1 MFTRAALESC
11 QRMGFAPDIL
21 HCNDWHTGFAPLLL
35 RTAYA
40 WDRNVFG
47 RTRSVFTI
55 HNIGYQ
61 GIFAASRAAD
71 LGPSVDVTALH
82 PGDLRAGRI
91 NPMRHAILHADAITT
106 VSPTYAREIR
116 TPDGGYGLD
125 GDLRARGAAV
135 VGI

>member
-1 MFTRAALESC
+1 
-11 QRMGFAPDIL
+11 
-21 HCNDWHTGFAPLLL
+21 
-35 RTAYA
+35 
-40 WDRNVFG
+40 
-47 RTRSVFTI
+47 
-55 HNIGYQ
+55 Q
-61 GIFAASRAAD
+61 GLFAASRAAD
-71 LGPSVDVTALH
+71 LGPSVDANALH

-135 VGI
+135 VGILNGIDTQTWNPASDTFLPHHY